1 TIMENI
7 FSPARFGSLLNK
19 HIRAHLRTYL
29 MSLIVFGAAIL
40 AIFIFLV
47 SNSNILSLSLGSQFA
62 VCSISLLLGMFI
74 FTGNIFS
81 DYNHS
86 RSAFTATML
95 PASIFEKYL
104 LYWLVSLIGFTIFA
118 LGVYHLSQGII
129 LEYIKTQ
136 GAETTRFFVWN
147 EVKNSLPFKWILII
161 YLSVH
166 SIAFLGAISFRKKTV
181 IITALVSFAII
192 AAYVYLNYRLSLAVL
207 NGNSVPFPFVPAGIQ
222 TVDGWAQIER
232 SNSELWATITL
243 SVIIILF
250 WICVFFKLKERQV

>member
-1 TIMENI
+1 MENI
-7 FSPARFGSLLNK
+7 FNPARFGSLLNK
-19 HIRAHLRTYL
+19 HFREHLRMYL
-29 MSLIVFGAAIL
+29 MSLLVFGAAIL
-40 AIFIFLV
+40 AIFIFLI
-47 SNSNILSLSLGSQFA
+47 SNSNTLSLSIGAQFA

-118 LGVYHLSQGII
+118 LGAYHLSQGIV
-129 LEYIKTQ
+129 LEYIKNH
-136 GAETTRFFVWN
+136 GAETSRFLVWN
-147 EVKNSLPFKWILII
+147 EAKGVLPFKWMLII

-181 IITALVSFAII
+181 IVTALVSFTLIS
-192 AAYVYLNYRLSLAVL
+192 AYVYLNYRLSLVVL
-207 NGNSVPFPFVPAGIQ
+207 SGNSVPFPFVPVSISTA
-222 TVDGWAQIER
+222 DGWVQVDH

-243 SVIIILF
+243 STIIILF
-250 WICVFFKLKERQV
+250 WICAFFKLKERQV